1 MQDRQGRQA
10 GGQADR
16 KDRKGG
22 DRQGR
27 QAGEQANRED
37 RKEGGQERRGTGK
50 KDDRKGGR
58 HKERGQAG
66 DQADKST
73 GRRMHVIKT

>member
-1 MQDRQGRQA
+1 MQ
-10 GGQADR
+10 
-16 KDRKGG
+16 

-37 RKEGGQERRGTGK
+37 RKEGGQERRTTGK
-50 KDDRKGGR
+50 KDDIYVDRR
-58 HKERGQAG
+58 QAG

-73 GRRMHVIKT
+73 